1 MSLKFS
7 SVRHGPLA
15 AERRL
20 LRVLYTEMYLAWQ
33 ERPDPTELTR
43 GEWKKRLYA
52 RVALVCHFYENLN
65 IKVIPLIAY
74 RAIWE
79 LGRACGDV
87 AQFDPENL
95 EEINDGH
102 PLLQVP
108 PPTAFQEQGNYQYD
122 QDGAMQIW
130 WRDLGEFTDL
140 DRPS

>member
-52 RVALVCHFYENLN
+52 RVALVCHFYENLD
-65 IKVIPLIAY
+65 IKVILVSKVCMADRSFFSFTFIY
-74 RAIWE
+74 TH
-79 LGRACGDV
+79 
-87 AQFDPENL
+87 
-95 EEINDGH
+95 GH
-102 PLLQVP
+102 IHSYILYKIKSYTCMYVN
-108 PPTAFQEQGNYQYD
+108 EQNN
-122 QDGAMQIW
+122 
-130 WRDLGEFTDL
+130 
-140 DRPS
+140 